1 MLIGKY
7 HTKKYCT
14 LALGIRLTDDDLSSS
29 MKCSTVKERFSEWA
43 PHEFSPS
50 VRACECVCVCGC
62 VGERERQW
70 GCESV

>member
-7 HTKKYCT
+7 HTKNYCT

-50 VRACECVCVCGC
+50 VRACECVKEKGNGGV
-62 VGERERQW
+62 RE
-70 GCESV
+70 CECK